1 VTADLDEELG
11 RLPFLH
17 LDGLGLEVD
26 AGRAL
31 DLGFLH
37 LFLLQG
43 RLAVGRRR
51 DWVTLC

>member
-11 RLPFLH
+11 GLPFLH

-31 DLGFLH
+31 DLGFLY
-37 LFLLQG
+37 LLLLQG
-43 RLAVGRRR
+43 RLAVGGRR
-51 DWVTLC
+51 DRVKLC